1 MSKSNNDDLFK
12 QFYNEGVISFENLFT
27 EEELKDLS
35 SDFEGIKKENFSVKF
50 GEENFEYLSSKL
62 LNYLKKKNIYHF
74 FEKYFGEKCV
84 CCVAQ
89 YTQKKFENNLFSDQK
104 LTDEGSET
112 AFHHDN
118 AGHRLKFNILL
129 NDIDKNAN
137 GLDYAVKSNFPSR
150 IDKFIVKLLNL
161 FGYFK
166 NFEREFLRYIK
177 RKFID
182 RKIYNFIEEEKIYKK
197 YVVKNI
203 YGKRGLA
210 YIFDT
215 NGFHRR
221 SIPDKNLIG
230 ERKLLTYFFISKK
243 KFDYL
248 SFQENKRKYNNS
260 NHTDKNQISLNT

>member
-1 MSKSNNDDLFK
+1 MTKSNNDDLFQ
-12 QFYNEGVISFENLFT
+12 QFYSEGVISFENLFT

-35 SDFEGIKKENFSVKF
+35 SDFEGVKKENFSVRL

-62 LNYLKKKNIYHF
+62 SNYLKKKKIYHF
-74 FEKYFGEKCV
+74 FEKYFGEECI
-84 CCVAQ
+84 CYVAQ
-89 YTQKKFENNLFSDQK
+89 YTQIKFENNLISDQK

-118 AGHRLKFNILL
+118 IGNRLKFNILL
-129 NDIDKNAN
+129 SDINKNAN
-137 GLDYAVKSNFPSR
+137 GLDYAVKSNFPSSL
-150 IDKFIVKLLNL
+150 DKFIVKLFNL

-166 NFEREFLRYIK
+166 YFEREFLRYIK

-197 YVVKNI
+197 YLVKNI
-203 YGKRGLA
+203 HGKRGLS

-221 SIPDKNLIG
+221 SIPDKNLKG
-230 ERKLLTYFFISKK
+230 ERKLLTYYFLSKK
-243 KFDYL
+243 KFDYYL
-248 SFQENKRKYNNS
+248 SDTYKKKYTNS
-260 NHTDKNQISLNT
+260 NQIDKNQISLNT